1 MIKYMLEVLK
11 YTGKMLAFLLLL
23 ILCIIFWFYLKAPVY
38 DFRQPEP
45 FSGSALYNPYE
56 GLDSL
61 DWHRANFQ
69 VQSRAWGGLTDGRKN
84 SNEAIDSV
92 YRSLQ
97 YEIIATSDYMKI
109 NRWSNEKET
118 FIPVYEHGYGTHK
131 WHQVVIGAHR
141 VNWIDFPLGQNLS
154 HKQYILDLLREN
166 SELVYIAHPRF
177 GGGYNPQDMT
187 WLTGY
192 TGMEV
197 LNYFRNSIDY
207 WDSALSAGRY
217 VALMGNDDSH
227 DISNPME
234 VGHRMTYIHSSSL
247 RGDSII
253 AALKARRAYGA
264 DIFRTR
270 EETMQEK
277 IAKIPTIARFRYL
290 RLFGD
295 TIKVAVDKTAVSFRF
310 IGQGGK
316 EKGRMEGVSEAWY
329 VFRPGDTYIRIE
341 IHFADM
347 NVLHLNPVVRYNPP
361 EIPGNP
367 PLATV
372 NVYKTWVYRVLL
384 VASFVFALINVILL
398 RRRFLSKTTSRSS
411 S

>member
-1 MIKYMLEVLK
+1 MIKYLIGLLK
-11 YTGKMLAFLLLL
+11 YTGMMLVLLLVL
-23 ILCIIFWFYLKAPVY
+23 ILTVIFWFYLQAPVY
-38 DFRQPEP
+38 DFPQPQP

-61 DWHRANFQ
+61 NWRRANFQ

-84 SNEAIDSV
+84 SNEAIDSI
-92 YRSLQ
+92 YRSLD
-97 YEIIATSDYMKI
+97 YEVIATSDYMKI
-109 NRWSNEKET
+109 NRWGEDLET
-118 FIPVYEHGYGTHK
+118 FIPVYEHGYGTNK

-141 VNWIDFPLGQNLS
+141 VNWIDFPIGQSLS
-154 HKQYILDLLREN
+154 HKQYILDVLRGN

-177 GGGYNPQDMT
+177 GGGYKPDDMT

-192 TGMEV
+192 TGLEV

-217 VALMGNDDSH
+217 AALMGNDDSH

-234 VGHRMTYIHSSSL
+234 VGHRMTYIHSASL
-247 RGDSII
+247 HSDSIV
-253 AALKARRAYGA
+253 AALKANRAYGA

-277 IAKIPTIARFRYL
+277 IAKIPSIARFRYA
-290 RLFGD
+290 RLCGD
-295 TIKVAVDKTAVSFRF
+295 TLKVAVDKTAASFRF

-316 EKGRMEGVSEAWY
+316 EKGRMENVSEAWY
-329 VFRPGDTYIRIE
+329 VFRSDDTYIRTE
-341 IHFADM
+341 IHFADK
-347 NVLHLNPVVRYNPP
+347 NVLHLNPVVRCNPN

-384 VASFVFALINVILL
+384 LASLIFIILNIVFL
-398 RRRFLSKTTSRSS
+398 RLKLFKK
-411 S
+411 